1 MKLHA
6 AHASPRAGRS
16 RLTRAFSALLSSV
29 MAASLLVACTGNSD
43 YSTGQSS
50 AQQNAAAQSQE
61 AVDSSRTRPLKV
73 GDKFT
78 IPCGYG
84 KNTSCMEVEIKDV
97 GELTGTS
104 ASGSS
109 QCADLEYQ
117 PLKGNEK
124 LLYVDLSATMPQ
136 DADKEFTSP
145 FRNSPWRA
153 VTKAKEISRASDL
166 LCNTDKNH
174 FDLADEFPG
183 LSASGRF
190 FLKVPASTVALQ
202 LKDHELIATV
212 DVTQTRRKQGSA
224 DKQDSAES
232 QDAAKRRDLA
242 PQPTTNPQSNQ
253 RRGTAIG
260 METGQN
266 PAGGSRETPASTV
279 APNQSRNGTTTG
291 ETDDRPIGFTKAPG
305 LEVPHPLNKSVSSC
319 ATDYTLYQ
327 RGTTFFTDG
336 TSGWT
341 EQCAAA
347 MDAAM
352 PAS

>member
-1 MKLHA
+1 MKLYA
-6 AHASPRAGRS
+6 THASPRAGRS
-16 RLTRAFSALLSSV
+16 RLPRTISALFSSV
-29 MAASLLVACTGNSD
+29 MAATLLVACTEDSD
-43 YSTGQSS
+43 YSAGQSS
-50 AQQNAAAQSQE
+50 AKQNAAAQSHE
-61 AVDSSRTRPLKV
+61 AVDSSRTHPLKV

-97 GELTGTS
+97 GELTGAS
-104 ASGSS
+104 ANGSS

-117 PLKGNEK
+117 PLKENEK
-124 LLYVDLSATMPQ
+124 LIYVDLGATMPQ

-145 FRNSPWRA
+145 FRNGPWRA

-190 FLKVPASTVALQ
+190 FLKVPVSTIALQ
-202 LKDHELIATV
+202 LKDHELIATI
-212 DVTQTRRKQGSA
+212 DVARPRKKQGSA
-224 DKQDSAES
+224 DS
-232 QDAAKRRDLA
+232 QDAAKRRDSA
-242 PQPTTNPQSNQ
+242 PQPTTNPQSDQ
-253 RRGTAIG
+253 RTGTVTG

-266 PAGGSRETPASTV
+266 PAGGSRETLASTV
-279 APNQSRNGTTTG
+279 APSQSGNGTTTG
-291 ETDDRPIGFTKAPG
+291 ATNDRPIGFTKAPG
-305 LEVPHPLNKSVSSC
+305 LEAPHTLNKTVSSC
-319 ATDYTLYQ
+319 ATDYTVYQ